1 MKFRLIVLS
10 TLLFS
15 FANAEWQG
23 QFSTVGDMR
32 KTGDGYLSQIGLR
45 YIPTWSLTVPWPTAL
60 FDTEI
65 SFDINTRYV
74 QPHNGSRDINFEFN
88 PYRFWFRRST
98 NNLELRAGLQKITFG
113 TAKLFRPLMWFDKL
127 DPRDPLQ
134 LTEGV
139 WGFRARRFFANNSNA
154 WLWGMLGNSE
164 PKGWE
169 IIPTKKNTMEL
180 GGRFQLPVWRGE
192 IAISG
197 HNRIISR
204 NDLPSDSEIRTMAK
218 ATPEVR
224 GAIDGYFDIG
234 IGLWF
239 ESSVVRAN
247 YGSDFPNW
255 QSMLTVGSDYTLPFG
270 NGITITGE
278 HFIYSVDDKPFA
290 TDSAIQMTG
299 LMAMYP
305 FGIFDSIS
313 GIAFYSWD
321 AELAYFFLTWQRTY
335 NDWIINLNT
344 FFSSKSDSS
353 FSFGQSFSDFSS
365 NGIQLM
371 LIFNH

>member
-1 MKFRLIVLS
+1 
-10 TLLFS
+10 
-15 FANAEWQG
+15 
-23 QFSTVGDMR
+23 
-32 KTGDGYLSQIGLR
+32 
-45 YIPTWSLTVPWPTAL
+45 
-60 FDTEI
+60 
-65 SFDINTRYV
+65 
-74 QPHNGSRDINFEFN
+74 
-88 PYRFWFRRST
+88 
-98 NNLELRAGLQKITFG
+98 
-113 TAKLFRPLMWFDKL
+113 
-127 DPRDPLQ
+127 
-134 LTEGV
+134 
-139 WGFRARRFFANNSNA
+139 
-154 WLWGMLGNSE
+154 
-164 PKGWE
+164 
-169 IIPTKKNTMEL
+169 
-180 GGRFQLPVWRGE
+180 
-192 IAISG
+192 
-197 HNRIISR
+197 
-204 NDLPSDSEIRTMAK
+204 LPSDSEIRTMAK

-247 YGSDFPNW
+247 YGSDFHNW